1 MLKLAVG
8 HSNDPD
14 SQSAVLEAIEQIRAT
29 LGEASPN
36 AGILFAAIDYD
47 HPLILHRIAEAFPAI
62 ELIGGTTDGEISSVL
77 GFEQDSLAL
86 MVFCSDQ
93 ITITAGIGRG
103 LSKDTDAAA
112 EAAVQSA
119 IAHHQEPIQFCLAFP
134 ESLTI
139 SSGLIIE
146 SLKQAVGNQVPIFG
160 GLTADQWRSQQTYQ
174 FFKNE
179 VCSDAV
185 PVLLFSGAI
194 LFSHGISSGWNP
206 IGNPGKVTKVE
217 KNVVYEIDNR
227 PALEFYHRYLGGLPP
242 SAEYPLALFESDS
255 DRYYMRAPI
264 GIADPTLGSIH
275 FFGDVPEQATV
286 QITETTHDDIL
297 SASQLSTQQAIETY
311 PGHTPLAALLF
322 SCASRRQILGRR
334 AQEEYEQVQH
344 CLTQALPQPI
354 PSCGFY
360 SNGEI
365 APLQQQGITHFHNET
380 FITLL
385 LGEA

>member
-14 SQSAVLEAIEQIRAT
+14 SQSAVLEIIEQIRAT
-29 LGEASPN
+29 LGDVSPK
-36 AGILFAAIDYD
+36 AGVLFAAIDYD
-47 HPLILHRIAEAFPAI
+47 HPLILHRIAEAFPEI
-62 ELIGGTTDGEISSVL
+62 ELIGGTTDGEMSSVL
-77 GFEQDSLAL
+77 GFEQDSLTL
-86 MVFCSDQ
+86 MVFCSDR

-112 EAAVQSA
+112 EASVQEA
-119 IAHHQEPIQFCLAFP
+119 IVHHKAPIQFCLAFP
-134 ESLTI
+134 ESLTV
-139 SSGLIIE
+139 SSGLIID
-146 SLKQAVGNQVPIFG
+146 SLKQSLGLQVPIFG

-174 FFKNE
+174 FFKTE

-185 PVLLFSGAI
+185 PILLFSGSI
-194 LFSHGISSGWNP
+194 LFSHGIASGWHP
-206 IGNPGKVTKVE
+206 IGNPGKITKAE
-217 KNVVYEIDNR
+217 KNIVYEIDDR
-227 PALEFYHRYLGGLPP
+227 PALEFYQRYLGVLPP
-242 SAEYPLALFESDS
+242 SSEYPLALFDTDS
-255 DRYYMRAPI
+255 DRYYMRAPS
-264 GIADPTLGSIH
+264 GISDSAVGSIT

-297 SASQLSTQQAIETY
+297 SASQRSTQQAIENY
-311 PGHTPLAALLF
+311 PGQTPLAALLF
-322 SCASRRQILGRR
+322 SCASRRQLLGRR

-344 CLTQALPQPI
+344 CLTQALPQSL

-365 APLQQQGITHFHNET
+365 APLQQQGVTHFHNET